1 MHQSVSIS
9 ILYHFFFFF
18 FFEDGEKEK
27 KNLPLCNANSW
38 STIRR
43 ALFERMHSTLGN
55 RETTHVRRILT
66 MPSLRINSATRLLP
80 LAFKSIPASF
90 VTTLKKRKRHH
101 KKDCRNVVLPNGGMR
116 LNAREK
122 LYSRATR
129 NFNLY
134 SGIKLLVYE
143 LDCFSIV
150 GCKEEH
156 FVELRN
162 FNQKKESKK
171 KVTRG
176 GLSMLRCTRD
186 RGSRN
191 LIIDDIGIS
200 VPYFVPIACTQLSST
215 PIYLSTDLWP

>member
-1 MHQSVSIS
+1 MHGCKTPPDRSCASKCININFVS
-9 ILYHFFFFF
+9 FFFFF

-27 KNLPLCNANSW
+27 RNLPLCNANSW

-66 MPSLRINSATRLLP
+66 MPSLRVNSATRLLP

-134 SGIKLLVYE
+134 GNKTSRVRTRLF
-143 LDCFSIV
+143 LDSW
-150 GCKEEH
+150 
-156 FVELRN
+156 
-162 FNQKKESKK
+162 
-171 KVTRG
+171 
-176 GLSMLRCTRD
+176 M
-186 RGSRN
+186 
-191 LIIDDIGIS
+191 
-200 VPYFVPIACTQLSST
+200 
-215 PIYLSTDLWP
+215 

>member
-1 MHQSVSIS
+1 M
-9 ILYHFFFFF
+9 
-18 FFEDGEKEK
+18 
-27 KNLPLCNANSW
+27 
-38 STIRR
+38 
-43 ALFERMHSTLGN
+43 
-55 RETTHVRRILT
+55 
-66 MPSLRINSATRLLP
+66 
-80 LAFKSIPASF
+80 
-90 VTTLKKRKRHH
+90 
-101 KKDCRNVVLPNGGMR
+101 
-116 LNAREK
+116 NAREK
-122 LYSRATR
+122 YALYSRTTR

-134 SGIKLLVYE
+134 GNKTSRVRTRLF
-143 LDCFSIV
+143 LDSWML
-150 GCKEEH
+150 KEEH

-200 VPYFVPIACTQLSST
+200 VLRVPYFVPIACTQLSST

>member
-1 MHQSVSIS
+1 
-9 ILYHFFFFF
+9 
-18 FFEDGEKEK
+18 
-27 KNLPLCNANSW
+27 
-38 STIRR
+38 
-43 ALFERMHSTLGN
+43 MHSTLGN

-66 MPSLRINSATRLLP
+66 MPSLRLNSATRLLP

-122 LYSRATR
+122 YALYSRTTR

-134 SGIKLLVYE
+134 GNKTSRVRTRLF
-143 LDCFSIV
+143 LDSWML
-150 GCKEEH
+150 KEEH

-200 VPYFVPIACTQLSST
+200 VLRVPYFVPIACTQLSST

>member
-1 MHQSVSIS
+1 M
-9 ILYHFFFFF
+9 
-18 FFEDGEKEK
+18 
-27 KNLPLCNANSW
+27 
-38 STIRR
+38 
-43 ALFERMHSTLGN
+43 
-55 RETTHVRRILT
+55 
-66 MPSLRINSATRLLP
+66 
-80 LAFKSIPASF
+80 
-90 VTTLKKRKRHH
+90 
-101 KKDCRNVVLPNGGMR
+101 
-116 LNAREK
+116 NAREK

-200 VPYFVPIACTQLSST
+200 VLRVPYFVPIACTQLSST
-215 PIYLSTDLWP
+215 PIYLQTYGRNPRIDAIFWKTIAQGRGIDALWLLQTF